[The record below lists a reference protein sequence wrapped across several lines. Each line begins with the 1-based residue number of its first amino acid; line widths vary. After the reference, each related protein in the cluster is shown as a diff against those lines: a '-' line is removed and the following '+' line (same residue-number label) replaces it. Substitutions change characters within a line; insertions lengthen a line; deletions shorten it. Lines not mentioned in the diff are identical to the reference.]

1 MVGKR
6 RVTKPTLGV
15 VMYTGLPMTVPVGQ
29 VLEIPIAPPEG
40 DRTIDVLWNG
50 VALMMFVSD
59 VKARSQPIDS
69 E

>member
-15 VMYTGLPMTVPVGQ
+15 VMYTGLPMTVPAGEIV
-29 VLEIPIAPPEG
+29 EIPTAPPED

-50 VALMMFVSD
+50 VAMMMFVSD
-59 VKARSQPIDS
+59 LEARSQPTDS